1 MRKLLHF
8 LVSKMFVIGMLIL
21 LQLIIIIELV
31 IWLSGYFVFIYAF
44 LMLLS
49 LGITIY
55 VINKNENP
63 AYKLAWVVPILLFPL
78 IGGVIYLMF
87 GGQKMPNELM
97 RQNLSVADELKNSTE
112 KGIPMVTLHE
122 DLHVFRQSNYI
133 KQASNFP
140 LYKHTETKFL
150 ATGEEKFQ
158 VMLEELEKAESYI
171 YLEYFII
178 NEGKMWNTILDVL
191 ARKVKQGVEVRLI
204 YDDAGCIQL
213 LPAHYDAYL
222 RSLGLKV
229 KVFNPIRARLA
240 IQMNNRD
247 HRKIL
252 VVDGKVGIT
261 GGINLSD
268 EYINE
273 VNLHGHWKDSSVL
286 LKGAA
291 VFSLTA
297 MFIQF
302 WNYDESEKE
311 NIWDYY
317 LGDDVLNQYENDGY
331 VQPYADSPTDN
342 ENVGENTHLNI
353 INAAKKYVYIQTPYL
368 IIDHEMRVALTLAAK
383 SGIDVRILVPHEP
396 DKRFVFEMTKSNYA
410 ALLADGVKIY
420 EYTPGFVHAKTMV
433 ADDEVAI
440 IGTINMDYRSYYLH
454 FECGAWFY
462 KSRCVMELKED
473 YLKTLEVSQELSYNE
488 VVNIPRY
495 LKVIR
500 AILNLFAPLA

>member
-1 MRKLLHF
+1 
-8 LVSKMFVIGMLIL
+8 
-21 LQLIIIIELV
+21 
-31 IWLSGYFVFIYAF
+31 
-44 LMLLS
+44 
-49 LGITIY
+49 
-55 VINKNENP
+55 
-63 AYKLAWVVPILLFPL
+63 
-78 IGGVIYLMF
+78 
-87 GGQKMPNELM
+87 
-97 RQNLSVADELKNSTE
+97 
-112 KGIPMVTLHE
+112 
-122 DLHVFRQSNYI
+122 
-133 KQASNFP
+133 
-140 LYKHTETKFL
+140 
-150 ATGEEKFQ
+150 
-158 VMLEELEKAESYI
+158 
-171 YLEYFII
+171 
-178 NEGKMWNTILDVL
+178 ILDVL

-302 WNYDESEKE
+302 WNYDEAENE

-317 LGDDVLNQYENDGY
+317 LGDDVLNHYENDGY
-331 VQPYADSPTDN
+331 VHPDADSPTDN

-500 AILNLFAPLA
+500 AILNLCAPLA